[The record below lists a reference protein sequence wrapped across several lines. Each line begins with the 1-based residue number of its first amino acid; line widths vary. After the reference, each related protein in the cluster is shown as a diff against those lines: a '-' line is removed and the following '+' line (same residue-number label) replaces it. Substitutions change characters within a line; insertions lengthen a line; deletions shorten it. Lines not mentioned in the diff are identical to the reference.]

1 MFDIELLCHG
11 FYPAGGGHARVRVQP
26 PPQGLAA
33 IHLMERGALKDRYAE
48 CLHAG
53 LPKTVAERE
62 LAVLK
67 EGLGLQEEQLR
78 NRGLRANEGPGNALL
93 VVLHY
98 EHITEVFAAC
108 GEKGT
113 SAEQVARQL
122 LEEVRSY
129 QTSSAPVGPYLA
141 DQLMI
146 ALALA
151 SLQGRK
157 GRYWTTAL
165 SGYTQTSAR
174 TIENFCRWHLC
185 SHPGAAAWLLKW

>member
-1 MFDIELLCHG
+1 MAAAPSNLVLRGGTHNPMAPSLSFLQQLAPVFAGQEPVFFDIELLCHG
-11 FYPAGGGHARVRVQP
+11 FYPAGGGHARVCVQP

-93 VVLHY
+93 VVLLH
-98 EHITEVFAAC
+98 H
-108 GEKGT
+108 
-113 SAEQVARQL
+113 
-122 LEEVRSY
+122 
-129 QTSSAPVGPYLA
+129 
-141 DQLMI
+141 
-146 ALALA
+146 
-151 SLQGRK
+151 
-157 GRYWTTAL
+157 
-165 SGYTQTSAR
+165 
-174 TIENFCRWHLC
+174 
-185 SHPGAAAWLLKW
+185 

>member
-1 MFDIELLCHG
+1 MRCWWCC
-11 FYPAGGGHARVRVQP
+11 Y
-26 PPQGLAA
+26 
-33 IHLMERGALKDRYAE
+33 
-48 CLHAG
+48 
-53 LPKTVAERE
+53 
-62 LAVLK
+62 
-67 EGLGLQEEQLR
+67 
-78 NRGLRANEGPGNALL
+78 
-93 VVLHY
+93 
-98 EHITEVFAAC
+98 ITEVFAAC

-174 TIENFCRWHLC
+174 TIEKFLPLAFVFTPRGGGVVVEVV
-185 SHPGAAAWLLKW
+185 S